1 MKDKIEETE
10 SFSGKAEYYQ
20 IGRADYSIAIY
31 NIFREMNIKGNTTIA
46 DIGAGTGIFSKMLL
60 ATDAIVYSIEP
71 NNDMF
76 AVLQENLKK
85 YSRSFLVHAT
95 AENTM
100 LPNQSIDIITA
111 AQSFHWF
118 SPVKFKSE
126 CMRILKK
133 NGKILLLWNV
143 HRDTPLLKEIEMCM
157 GTFNTHFHGFN
168 TGINF
173 EAIQYCIPDVQQL
186 IYPHDLEYTR
196 ETFKYRWL
204 SSSFAPNN
212 TSKKYELF
220 LQQLDKI
227 YNKYALDD
235 IVKIKN
241 DTYIYVG
248 SPFT

>member
-1 MKDKIEETE
+1 MKDKIKETE

-46 DIGAGTGIFSKMLL
+46 DIGDGTGIFSKILL

-118 SPVKFKSE
+118 SP
-126 CMRILKK
+126 
-133 NGKILLLWNV
+133 
-143 HRDTPLLKEIEMCM
+143 
-157 GTFNTHFHGFN
+157 
-168 TGINF
+168 
-173 EAIQYCIPDVQQL
+173 
-186 IYPHDLEYTR
+186 
-196 ETFKYRWL
+196 
-204 SSSFAPNN
+204 
-212 TSKKYELF
+212 
-220 LQQLDKI
+220 
-227 YNKYALDD
+227 
-235 IVKIKN
+235 
-241 DTYIYVG
+241 
-248 SPFT
+248 